1 MRHNGLQVLVSGDRA
16 EVSPVRP
23 LGRPTNET
31 TLAFLLREAVKLA
44 RGRKDPTL
52 LWLLHKCVE
61 RLAAPAPG
69 AEVAR

>member
-1 MRHNGLQVLVSGDRA
+1 MPHNGLAVVSGDRA

-23 LGRPTNET
+23 LMRPANEL

-52 LWLLHKCVE
+52 MWLLHKAIE
-61 RLAAPAPG
+61 RLKG
-69 AEVAR
+69 AGDE